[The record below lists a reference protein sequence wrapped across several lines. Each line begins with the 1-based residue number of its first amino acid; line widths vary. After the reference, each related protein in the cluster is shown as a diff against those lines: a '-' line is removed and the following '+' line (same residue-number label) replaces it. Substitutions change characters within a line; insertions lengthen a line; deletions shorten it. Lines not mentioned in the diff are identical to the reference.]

1 MLASK
6 APRQALAVLSTV
18 AKAGLKRGWR
28 AALDEFRLAAHKVL
42 NLQDYFGWVRAYD
55 TPDERELAAQRRI
68 ARRLSRR
75 PLISIVMPVC
85 DPPESVLIEAIASV
99 REQTYEKWQ
108 LCIADDAS
116 REPHV
121 GEILAEFEADDE
133 RVRVIRR
140 IERGHISRASND
152 ALALAHGEFVV
163 FLDHDDTLSPQ
174 ALFRLVEFLNDH
186 PRVRLAYSDEDKL
199 DVVGLRIDPYFKP
212 DWDPELFRGQNYLCH
227 VVMCERQ
234 LIDSVGRLRPG
245 YEGAQDYD
253 LWLRCVEQL
262 AADEIGHVPRV
273 LYHWRVGAGST
284 ARALGEKSYAE
295 DAGRRAL
302 EDHVRRTG
310 VNAVVDSVPGGHYRV
325 KRLVPNPAPSVA
337 IVIPTRDRV
346 ALVRQCVESI
356 RRLTTYPNY
365 RVVVVDNQS
374 REPKTRAW
382 FEAVR
387 AEGVQVLPYDLPF
400 NFSALNNHAVRQ
412 LNDDIVVLLNNDI
425 EVITPTWL
433 EELVSHAART
443 EIGCVGAMLYYPN
456 DTIQHG
462 GVIVGTGGVAGHAYL
477 HHARGTHGYFNRA
490 KLVQSLS
497 AVTGACLAVRRSV
510 YLEVGGLD
518 ETLTVAFNDIDFC
531 LRVRECGYRNIWT
544 PFAEL
549 YHHESASR
557 GHEDSPAKVK
567 RFNSEVDRMIARWG
581 MRLKR
586 DPAYNLNLSLV
597 TEPFTLSP
605 TGPRWSDYDDE
616 PARDVRVPA
625 RAVTRAS
632 R

>member
-1 MLASK
+1 M
-6 APRQALAVLSTV
+6 RH
-18 AKAGLKRGWR
+18 GWR

-42 NLQDYFGWVRAYD
+42 NLQDYFGWVRTHD
-55 TPDERELAAQRRI
+55 TPDERELAAQRRV
-68 ARRLSRR
+68 ARRMPRR
-75 PLISIVMPVC
+75 PLVSVVMPVC
-85 DPPESVLIEAIASV
+85 DPPEVVLVAALESV
-99 REQTYEKWQ
+99 RAQSYEHWE

-121 GEILAEFEADDE
+121 GEILAEAEADDE
-133 RVRVIRR
+133 RVRIVARR
-140 IERGHISRASND
+140 ERGHISRASND
-152 ALALAHGEFVV
+152 ALTIARGEWVI
-163 FLDHDDTLSPQ
+163 FLDHDDTLSPE
-174 ALFRLVEFLNDH
+174 ALFRLVEYINDH
-186 PRVRLAYSDEDKL
+186 PGVRLAYSDEDKL
-199 DVVGLRIDPYFKP
+199 DPAGMRVDPYFKP
-212 DWDPELFRGQNYLCH
+212 DWDPDLFLGQNYLCH
-227 VVMCERQ
+227 VVICERQ
-234 LIDSVGRLRPG
+234 LIDEVGRLRPG
-245 YEGAQDYD
+245 FEGAQDYD
-253 LWLRCVEQL
+253 LWLRCTERL
-262 AADEIGHVPRV
+262 RPEEIGHVPRV
-273 LYHWRVGAGST
+273 LYHWRAGQGST

-302 EDHVRRTG
+302 QDHIARTG
-310 VNAVVDSVPGGHYRV
+310 IDAVLESVPGGHYRV
-325 KRLVPNPAPSVA
+325 RRNVPRPEPSVA

-356 RRLTTYPNY
+356 RRLTTYPDY

-374 REPKTRAW
+374 REPKTLAW

-387 AEGVQVLPYDLPF
+387 TEGVQVLPYDLPF
-400 NFSALNNHAVRQ
+400 NFSALNNYAVRQ
-412 LNDDIVVLLNNDI
+412 LDTDIVVLLNNDI
-425 EVITPTWL
+425 EVISPEWL
-433 EELVSHAART
+433 TELVCHAIRP

-531 LRVRECGYRNIWT
+531 LRVRECGYRNMWT

-616 PARDVRVPA
+616 PARDVRVPS
-625 RAVTRAS
+625 RTVTRAS